1 MKKFALCLIAL
12 LLPLAA
18 LAQIVESKG
27 VGTLPYAGAAVPQE
41 IKERAYVRAQVAAI
55 ERYFAASGEA
65 EAQNF
70 DAIQDKVEEN
80 LDKFILNTTVIN
92 EQDQASQ
99 HKYSVAVRVELNL
112 ARLRNT
118 LRASS
123 STGKANNAA
132 KSQLVYLF
140 VGREVASVRT
150 FDARTLQRVEA
161 EVTRS
166 GSAKGTERTAVQI
179 EAGGS
184 SQQKADDVSYR
195 LLPLTNTATSIT
207 NLFSQGG
214 YQVVDPAYVI
224 GDNDFKAVN
233 KDFSTGNDLA
243 PSTMRS
249 VVATL
254 RKNKV
259 PFLVIATLDA
269 GTPGKDSATGLAR
282 TAVNVT
288 ARVLD
293 LSNPLPREVAS
304 VPAKLYFGVG
314 PNNEVARDLGLKEAA
329 LAATREVISRLNA
342 AGVQ

>member
-1 MKKFALCLIAL
+1 MKKISLCIAVL
-12 LLPLAA
+12 LFPLMA

-27 VGTLPYAGAAVPQE
+27 AGTLSYSGPGVPQE
-41 IKERAYVRAQVAAI
+41 VKDKAYVKAQVAAI

-70 DAIQDKVEEN
+70 DAIQDKIEEN
-80 LDKFILNTTVIN
+80 LEKFILNTTVLN
-92 EQDQASQ
+92 EQDMSSQ

-123 STGKANNAA
+123 AAGKANNGA

-140 VGREVASVRT
+140 VGREAASVRT
-150 FDARTLQRVEA
+150 FDARVLQRTEA

-166 GSAKGTERTAVQI
+166 GSAKGTERAAVQV
-179 EAGGS
+179 ESGGS
-184 SQQKADDVSYR
+184 SQQKADEVNYR
-195 LLPLTNTATSIT
+195 LLPITNTATAIT

-224 GDNDFKAVN
+224 GDGDFKAVN
-233 KDFSTGNDLA
+233 KDFSSGNDLSPA
-243 PSTMRS
+243 TLRS

-254 RKNKV
+254 RKNRI
-259 PFLVIATLDA
+259 PYLVIATLDA
-269 GTPGKDSATGLAR
+269 GAPSKDPATGLAR
-282 TAVNVT
+282 SAVNVT

-293 LSNPLPREVAS
+293 LSNQFPREVAS
-304 VPAKLYFGVG
+304 VPAKSYFGIG
-314 PNNEVARDLGLKEAA
+314 PDNSVARDQGLKEAA
-329 LAATREVISRLNA
+329 LAAAREVISRLNA
-342 AGVQ
+342 VGVQ